1 MSTFW
6 GMSSLQTSLLIL
18 GASGDLSKRLL
29 LPGLATLLDV
39 KEDWEV
45 QLIGAGV
52 EDISDADW
60 KAQVSDSFEN
70 AQASKN
76 EQDEGAH
83 TDGEQLSERLQAV
96 VDASSYRKADV
107 TDADDLRALLAACD
121 HDPAIYFALPPAVT
135 EKSCAVLKT
144 LDLPSGTRLALE
156 KPFGTDA
163 ASAAAL
169 NDLLHSFIPEERIHR
184 VDHFL
189 GRSTVLNLLGFRFA
203 NRIIEPLLSSQHVA
217 RVDIVYDETLGLE
230 GRARYYDK
238 AGALTDMIQSHLL
251 QVLAVVAMEAPSSID
266 ADDLRTQK
274 ELVLR
279 AVRPWGGDV
288 VAAGKRARYTA
299 GKIGDRELPSY
310 VDEDGVDPSLGTET
324 LAQLTLEIANWRWA
338 GVPFTLR
345 SGKALGEQR
354 REIVI
359 TFKDSPHVPV
369 GLTGA
374 EAPDRLRIWIAPDEM
389 QLELNVNGPGDPYT
403 IDHTAL
409 SVNFNPGR
417 LSAYGEVLAGVL
429 EGDATLSVRGDS
441 AVQGWKVVEPFLQA
455 WRDGETPLD
464 EYPAGSEGPE
474 GWDNIDA

>member
-1 MSTFW
+1 MA
-6 GMSSLQTSLLIL
+6 SLQTSLLIL

-29 LPGLATLLDV
+29 LPGLATLLEV
-39 KEDWEV
+39 KTDWDV
-45 QLIGAGV
+45 QLVGAGV
-52 EDISDADW
+52 EDLSDSDW
-60 KAQVSDSFEN
+60 KQLVHDAFTN

-76 EQDEGAH
+76 EEDEGAS
-83 TDGEQLSERLQAV
+83 GGSRLSERLQAV

-107 TDADDLRALLAACD
+107 TSADDLTALLGECQ
-121 HDPAIYFALPPAVT
+121 HDPAVYFALPPAVT
-135 EKSCAVLKT
+135 EKSCEVLKG
-144 LDLPSGTRLALE
+144 LDLPSGIRLALE

-163 ASAAAL
+163 ESAEHL
-169 NDLLHSFIPEERIHR
+169 NDLLHSFLPESRIHR

-189 GRSTVLNLLGFRFA
+189 GRSTVLNLLGLRFA

-238 AGALTDMIQSHLL
+238 AGALVDMIQSHLL
-251 QVLAVVAMEAPSSID
+251 QVMAVVAMEAPASID

-299 GKIGDRELPSY
+299 GTVGDRSMPSY

-324 LAQLTLEIANWRWA
+324 LAQLKLEIANWRWA

-345 SGKALGEQR
+345 SGKALGKQR
-354 REIVI
+354 REILI
-359 TFKDSPHVPV
+359 TFKDSPHVPN
-369 GLTGA
+369 GLSGA
-374 EAPDRLRIWIAPDEM
+374 VKPDRLCIWIAPDEM

-403 IDHTAL
+403 VDHTAL
-409 SVNFNPGR
+409 TTTFNPGR

-441 AVQGWKVVEPFLQA
+441 AVQGWKVVEPFLTA
-455 WRDGETPLD
+455 WRNGDTPLD
-464 EYPAGSEGPE
+464 DYAAGSDGPD
-474 GWDNIDA
+474 GWDNIDS

>member
-1 MSTFW
+1 
-6 GMSSLQTSLLIL
+6 MSSLQTSLLIL

-29 LPGLATLLDV
+29 LPGLATLLEV
-39 KEDWEV
+39 KEDWDV
-45 QLIGAGV
+45 QLVGAGV

-60 KAQVSDSFEN
+60 KAQVRDSFEN

-76 EQDEGAH
+76 EDEGAS
-83 TDGEQLSERLQAV
+83 GESRLSERLQAV

-107 TDADDLRALLAACD
+107 TDADDLKTLLGQCD
-121 HDPAIYFALPPAVT
+121 HDPAVYFALPPAVT
-135 EKSCAVLKT
+135 EKSCAVLKD
-144 LDLPSGTRLALE
+144 LDLPAGTRFALE

-163 ASAAAL
+163 ESAEHL
-169 NDLLHSFIPEERIHR
+169 NELLHSFLPEERIHR

-189 GRSTVLNLLGFRFA
+189 GRSTVLNLLGLRFA
-203 NRIIEPLLSSQHVA
+203 NRVVEPLLSSTHVE

-238 AGALTDMIQSHLL
+238 AGALVDMIQSHLL
-251 QVLAVVAMEAPSSID
+251 QVLAVVAMEAPASID

-279 AVRPWGGDV
+279 ALRPWGGDV
-288 VAAGKRARYTA
+288 LAAGKRARYTA
-299 GKIGDRELPSY
+299 GKIGDRSLPSY
-310 VDEDGVDPSLGTET
+310 ADEEGVDPSLGTET

-345 SGKALGEQR
+345 SGKALAKQR
-354 REIVI
+354 REIVV
-359 TFKDSPHVPV
+359 TFKDSPHIPV
-369 GLTGA
+369 GLSGA
-374 EAPDRLRIWIAPDEM
+374 ERPDRLRIWIAPDEM

-403 IDHTAL
+403 IDHTSL
-409 SVNFNPGR
+409 ETKFNPGR

-455 WRDGETPLD
+455 WRDGDAPLD

>member
-1 MSTFW
+1 MSTVW

-29 LPGLATLLDV
+29 LPGLATLLEV
-39 KEDWEV
+39 KDDWDV
-45 QLIGAGV
+45 QLVGAGV

-60 KAQVSDSFEN
+60 KQQVRESFEN

-76 EQDEGAH
+76 EDEGAEAE
-83 TDGEQLSERLQAV
+83 TALSDRLQAV
-96 VDASSYRKADV
+96 VAASSYRKADV
-107 TDADDLRALLAACD
+107 TSADDLRALLADCH

-135 EKSCAVLKT
+135 EKSCEVLK
-144 LDLPSGTRLALE
+144 DLPLPAGTRLALE
-156 KPFGTDA
+156 KPFGTNA
-163 ASAAAL
+163 ESAEHL
-169 NDLLHSFIPEERIHR
+169 NDVLHSFLPEERIHR

-189 GRSTVLNLLGFRFA
+189 GRSTVLNLLGLRFA
-203 NRIIEPLLSSQHVA
+203 NRIIEPLLSSQHVE

-238 AGALTDMIQSHLL
+238 AGALVDMIQSHLL
-251 QVLAVVAMEAPSSID
+251 QVLAVVAMEAPASID

-299 GKIGDRELPSY
+299 GTVGDRSMPSY

-324 LAQLTLEIANWRWA
+324 LAQLTLEVANWRWA

-345 SGKALGEQR
+345 SGKALGKQR
-354 REIVI
+354 REILI

-374 EAPDRLRIWIAPDEM
+374 ERPDRLCIWIAPDEM

-409 SVNFNPGR
+409 EVSFNPGR

-429 EGDATLSVRGDS
+429 EGDATLSVRADS
-441 AVQGWKVVEPFLQA
+441 AVQGWKVVEPFLDA
-455 WRDGETPLD
+455 WRAGTTPLD
-464 EYPAGSEGPE
+464 DYAAGSEGPE
-474 GWDNIDA
+474 AWDNVDA

>member
-29 LPGLATLLDV
+29 LPGLATLLEV
-39 KEDWEV
+39 KEDWDV
-45 QLIGAGV
+45 QLVGAGV

-60 KAQVSDSFEN
+60 KQQVRESFEN

-76 EQDEGAH
+76 EDEGAEAEA
-83 TDGEQLSERLQAV
+83 TLSDRLQAV
-96 VDASSYRKADV
+96 VDASTYRKADV
-107 TDADDLRALLAACD
+107 TAADDLQALLAVCE

-135 EKSCAVLKT
+135 EKSCEVLKG

-163 ASAAAL
+163 ESAEHL
-169 NDLLHSFIPEERIHR
+169 NDVLHSFLPEERIHR

-189 GRSTVLNLLGFRFA
+189 GRSTVLNLLGLRFA
-203 NRIIEPLLSSQHVA
+203 NRIIEPLLSSQHVE

-238 AGALTDMIQSHLL
+238 AGALVDMIQSHLL
-251 QVLAVVAMEAPSSID
+251 QVLAVVAMEAPASID

-288 VAAGKRARYTA
+288 VSAGKRARYTA
-299 GKIGDRELPSY
+299 GKVGDRELPSY

-345 SGKALGEQR
+345 SGKALGKQR
-354 REIVI
+354 REILI

-374 EAPDRLRIWIAPDEM
+374 ERPDRLCIWIAPDEM

-409 SVNFNPGR
+409 EVSFNPGR

-429 EGDATLSVRGDS
+429 EGDAALSVRGDS
-441 AVQGWKVVEPFLQA
+441 AVQGWKVVEPFLDA
-455 WRDGETPLD
+455 WRSGKTPLD
-464 EYPAGSEGPE
+464 DYAAGSEGPE
-474 GWDNIDA
+474 AWDNIDA

>member
-1 MSTFW
+1 MA
-6 GMSSLQTSLLIL
+6 SLQTTLLIL

-39 KEDWEV
+39 KDDWDV
-45 QLIGAGV
+45 QLVGAGV
-52 EDISDADW
+52 EDLSDADW
-60 KAQVSDSFEN
+60 KHLVHQAFEN

-76 EQDEGAH
+76 EEDEGA
-83 TDGEQLSERLQAV
+83 TGDGRLSPRLQAV
-96 VDASSYRKADV
+96 VDGSSYRTADV
-107 TDADDLRALLAACD
+107 TDADDLRTLLGDCR

-135 EKSCAVLKT
+135 EKSCEQLAHI
-144 LDLPSGTRLALE
+144 DLPARTRLALE

-163 ASAAAL
+163 ESAGHL
-169 NDLLHSFIPEERIHR
+169 NDLLHSFLPEERIHR

-189 GRSTVLNLLGFRFA
+189 GRSTVLNLLGLRFA

-238 AGALTDMIQSHLL
+238 AGALVDMIQSHLL
-251 QVLAVVAMEAPSSID
+251 QVMAVVAMEAPASID

-288 VAAGKRARYTA
+288 AAAGKRARYTA
-299 GKIGDRELPSY
+299 GSVGDRSLPSY
-310 VDEDGVDPSLGTET
+310 VDEEGVDPALGTET
-324 LAQLTLEIANWRWA
+324 LAQLKLEIANWRWA

-345 SGKALGEQR
+345 SGKALGKQR
-354 REIVI
+354 REILI
-359 TFKDSPHVPV
+359 TFKDSPHVPN

-374 EAPDRLRIWIAPDEM
+374 VLPDRLCIWIAPDEM

-403 IDHTAL
+403 VDHTAL
-409 SVNFNPGR
+409 TTTFNPGR

-441 AVQGWKVVEPFLQA
+441 AVQGWKVVEPFLAA
-455 WRDGETPLD
+455 WRAGTTPLD
-464 EYPAGSEGPE
+464 EYAAGSGGPDS
-474 GWDNIDA
+474 WDNVDS

>member
-1 MSTFW
+1 MSTFG

-29 LPGLATLLDV
+29 LPGLAALLDV
-39 KEDWEV
+39 KDDWDV
-45 QLIGAGV
+45 QLVGAGI
-52 EDISDADW
+52 EDISDDDW
-60 KAQVSDSFEN
+60 KAQVRASFEN

-76 EQDEGAH
+76 EEDEGAE
-83 TDGEQLSERLQAV
+83 GESRISRRLQAV
-96 VDASSYRKADV
+96 IDASTYRKADV
-107 TDADDLRALLAACD
+107 TSADDLQGLLGACD

-135 EKSCAVLKT
+135 EKSCAVLAD
-144 LDLPSGTRLALE
+144 LDLPKGTRLALE

-163 ASAAAL
+163 HSAEQL
-169 NDLLHSFIPEERIHR
+169 NELLHSFLPEERIHR

-189 GRSTVLNLLGFRFA
+189 GRSTVLNLLGLRFA
-203 NRIIEPLLSSQHVA
+203 NRIVEPLLSSQHVA
-217 RVDIVYDETLGLE
+217 RVDVVYDETLGLE

-238 AGALTDMIQSHLL
+238 AGALVDMIQSHLL
-251 QVLAVVAMEAPSSID
+251 QVLAVVAMEAPASID

-288 VAAGKRARYTA
+288 VTAGKRARYTA
-299 GKIGDRELPSY
+299 GKVGDRSLPSY
-310 VDEDGVDPSLGTET
+310 ADEDGVDPSLGTET
-324 LAQLTLEIANWRWA
+324 LAQLTVEIANWRWA

-345 SGKALGEQR
+345 SGKALAKQR

-359 TFKDSPHVPV
+359 TFKDSPHVPN

-374 EAPDRLRIWIAPDEM
+374 EHPDKLRIWIAPDEM

-403 IDHTAL
+403 IDHTSL
-409 SVNFNPGR
+409 ETTFNPGR

-455 WRDGETPLD
+455 WRDGKTPLD
-464 EYPAGSEGPE
+464 EYAAGSEGPAD
-474 GWDNIDA
+474 WDNIDC

>member
-1 MSTFW
+1 
-6 GMSSLQTSLLIL
+6 MSSLQTTLLIL

-29 LPGLATLLDV
+29 LPGLATLLEV
-39 KEDWEV
+39 KDDWDV
-45 QLIGAGV
+45 QLVGAGV
-52 EDISDADW
+52 EDLSDDEW
-60 KAQVSDSFEN
+60 KAQVRESFEN

-76 EQDEGAH
+76 EEDEGAAGD
-83 TDGEQLSERLQAV
+83 TRLSERLRSV
-96 VDASSYRKADV
+96 VEASRYRRADV
-107 TDADDLRALLAACD
+107 TDADDLRALLGVCD

-135 EKSCAVLKT
+135 EKSCAVLKD

-163 ASAAAL
+163 RSAEQL
-169 NDLLHSFIPEERIHR
+169 NELLHSFLPEERIHR

-189 GRSTVLNLLGFRFA
+189 GRSTVLNLLGLRFA
-203 NRIIEPLLSSQHVA
+203 NRVIEPLLSAQHVA
-217 RVDIVYDETLGLE
+217 RVDLVYDETLGLE

-238 AGALTDMIQSHLL
+238 AGALVDMIQSHLL
-251 QVLAVVAMEAPSSID
+251 QVLAVVAMEAPASID

-288 VAAGKRARYTA
+288 VAAGKRGRYTA
-299 GKIGDRELPSY
+299 GTVGDRQLPSY

-324 LAQLTLEIANWRWA
+324 LAQITLEIANWRWA

-345 SGKALGEQR
+345 SGKALGKQR

-359 TFKDSPHVPV
+359 TFKDSPHVPN

-374 EAPDRLRIWIAPDEM
+374 ELPDRLRIWIAPDEM
-389 QLELNVNGPGDPYT
+389 QLELNVNGAGDPYT
-403 IDHTAL
+403 IDHTTL
-409 SVNFNPGR
+409 ETTLNPGR

-455 WRDGETPLD
+455 WRDGKTPLD
-464 EYPAGSEGPE
+464 DYTAGSEGPDS
-474 GWDNIDA
+474 WDNIDA

>member
-1 MSTFW
+1 MA
-6 GMSSLQTSLLIL
+6 SLQTSLLIL

-29 LPGLATLLDV
+29 LPGLATLLEV
-39 KEDWEV
+39 KTDWDV
-45 QLIGAGV
+45 QLVGAGV
-52 EDISDADW
+52 EDLSDTEW
-60 KAQVSDSFEN
+60 KQLVHDAFAN

-76 EQDEGAH
+76 EQDEGA
-83 TDGEQLSERLQAV
+83 TGGSRLSERLQAV

-107 TDADDLRALLAACD
+107 TSADDLTALLGECQ
-121 HDPAIYFALPPAVT
+121 HDPAVYFALPPAVT
-135 EKSCAVLKT
+135 EKSCEVLKG
-144 LDLPSGTRLALE
+144 LDLPSGIRLALE

-163 ASAAAL
+163 ESAEHL
-169 NDLLHSFIPEERIHR
+169 NDLLHSFLPESRIHR

-189 GRSTVLNLLGFRFA
+189 GRSTVLNLLGLRFA

-238 AGALTDMIQSHLL
+238 AGALVDMIQSHLL
-251 QVLAVVAMEAPSSID
+251 QVMAVVAMEAPASID

-299 GKIGDRELPSY
+299 GTVGDRSMPSY

-324 LAQLTLEIANWRWA
+324 LAQLKLEIANWRWA

-345 SGKALGEQR
+345 SGKALGKQR
-354 REIVI
+354 REILI
-359 TFKDSPHVPV
+359 TFKDSPHVPN
-369 GLTGA
+369 GLSGA
-374 EAPDRLRIWIAPDEM
+374 VKPDRLCIWIAPDEM

-403 IDHTAL
+403 VDHTAL
-409 SVNFNPGR
+409 TTTFNPGR

-441 AVQGWKVVEPFLQA
+441 AVQGWKVVEPFLTA
-455 WRDGETPLD
+455 WRNGDTPLD
-464 EYPAGSEGPE
+464 DYAAGSEGPDS
-474 GWDNIDA
+474 WDNIDS

>member
-1 MSTFW
+1 MT
-6 GMSSLQTSLLIL
+6 
-18 GASGDLSKRLL
+18 
-29 LPGLATLLDV
+29 
-39 KEDWEV
+39 
-45 QLIGAGV
+45 
-52 EDISDADW
+52 
-60 KAQVSDSFEN
+60 
-70 AQASKN
+70 
-76 EQDEGAH
+76 EQ
-83 TDGEQLSERLQAV
+83 
-96 VDASSYRKADV
+96 
-107 TDADDLRALLAACD
+107 
-121 HDPAIYFALPPAVT
+121 
-135 EKSCAVLKT
+135 SCAVLKD

-163 ASAAAL
+163 ESAEHL
-169 NDLLHSFIPEERIHR
+169 NDVLHSFLPEERIHR

-189 GRSTVLNLLGFRFA
+189 GRSTVLNLLGLRFA
-203 NRIIEPLLSSQHVA
+203 NRIIEPLLSSAHVD

-238 AGALTDMIQSHLL
+238 AGALVDMIQSHLL
-251 QVLAVVAMEAPSSID
+251 QVMAVVAMEAPASID

-279 AVRPWGGDV
+279 AVRPWGGNV

-299 GKIGDRELPSY
+299 GTIGDRELPSY

-324 LAQLTLEIANWRWA
+324 LAQLTLEVANWRWA

-345 SGKALGEQR
+345 SGKALEQQR

-359 TFKDSPHVPV
+359 TFKDSPHVPN

-374 EAPDRLRIWIAPDEM
+374 ERPDKLRIWIAPDEM

-409 SVNFNPGR
+409 SVTFNPGR

-455 WRDGETPLD
+455 WRDGKAPLD
-464 EYPAGSEGPE
+464 EYAAGSAGPE
-474 GWDNIDA
+474 SWDNIDC

>member
-1 MSTFW
+1 MA
-6 GMSSLQTSLLIL
+6 SLQTSLLIL

-29 LPGLATLLDV
+29 LPGLATLLEV
-39 KEDWEV
+39 KTDWDV
-45 QLIGAGV
+45 QLVGAGV
-52 EDISDADW
+52 EDLSDTEW
-60 KAQVSDSFEN
+60 KQLVHDAFTN

-76 EQDEGAH
+76 EQDEGA
-83 TDGEQLSERLQAV
+83 TGGSRLSERLHAV

-107 TDADDLRALLAACD
+107 TSADDLTALLGECQ
-121 HDPAIYFALPPAVT
+121 HDPAVYFALPPAVT
-135 EKSCAVLKT
+135 EKSCEVLKG
-144 LDLPSGTRLALE
+144 LDLPSGIRLALE

-163 ASAAAL
+163 GSAEHL
-169 NDLLHSFIPEERIHR
+169 NDLLHSFLPESRIHR

-189 GRSTVLNLLGFRFA
+189 GRSTVLNLLGLRFA

-238 AGALTDMIQSHLL
+238 AGALVDMIQSHLL
-251 QVLAVVAMEAPSSID
+251 QVMAVVAMEAPASID

-299 GKIGDRELPSY
+299 GTVGDRSMPSY

-324 LAQLTLEIANWRWA
+324 LAQLKLEIANWRWA

-345 SGKALGEQR
+345 SGKALGKQR
-354 REIVI
+354 REILI
-359 TFKDSPHVPV
+359 TFKDSPHVPN
-369 GLTGA
+369 GLSGA
-374 EAPDRLRIWIAPDEM
+374 VKPDRLCIWIAPDEM

-403 IDHTAL
+403 VDHTAL
-409 SVNFNPGR
+409 TTTFNPGR

-441 AVQGWKVVEPFLQA
+441 AVQGWKVVEPFLTA
-455 WRDGETPLD
+455 WRNGDTPLD
-464 EYPAGSEGPE
+464 DYAAGSEGPDS
-474 GWDNIDA
+474 WDNIDS

>member
-1 MSTFW
+1 
-6 GMSSLQTSLLIL
+6 MSSLQTTLLIL

-29 LPGLATLLDV
+29 LPGLATLLEV
-39 KEDWEV
+39 KADWDI
-45 QLIGAGV
+45 QLVGAGA
-52 EDISDADW
+52 EDLDDAAW
-60 KAQVSDSFEN
+60 KQLVHDAFED

-76 EQDEGAH
+76 EEDEGASGH
-83 TDGEQLSERLQAV
+83 ATLSERLQRV
-96 VDASSYRKADV
+96 VDASHYRKADV
-107 TDADDLRALLAACD
+107 TSADDLTTLLGECD

-135 EKSCAVLKT
+135 EKSCEQLAH
-144 LDLPSGTRLALE
+144 LDLPATTRLALE

-163 ASAAAL
+163 ASAEHL

-189 GRSTVLNLLGFRFA
+189 GRSTVLNLLGLRFA
-203 NRIIEPLLSSQHVA
+203 NRVIEPLLSSQHVE

-230 GRARYYDK
+230 NRARYYDK

-251 QVLAVVAMEAPSSID
+251 QVLAVVAMEAPASIE
-266 ADDLRTQK
+266 ADDLRSQK

-279 AVRPWGGDV
+279 AVRPWKGDV
-288 VAAGKRARYTA
+288 IASGKRARYTA
-299 GKIGDRELPSY
+299 GTIDGRSLPSY

-345 SGKALGEQR
+345 SGKALGKQR
-354 REIVI
+354 REILI
-359 TFKDSPHVPV
+359 TFKDSPHLPV
-369 GLTGA
+369 GLSGA
-374 EAPDRLRIWIAPDEM
+374 ERPDRLRIWIAPDEM
-389 QLELNVNGPGDPYT
+389 QLEINVNGAGDPYT
-403 IDHTAL
+403 IDHTTL
-409 SVNFNPGR
+409 STTLNPGR

-441 AVQGWKVVEPFLQA
+441 AVQGWKIVEPFLTA
-455 WRDGETPLD
+455 WRSGDAPLD

-474 GWDNIDA
+474 NWDNIEA

>member
-29 LPGLATLLDV
+29 LPGLATLLEV
-39 KEDWEV
+39 KEDWDV
-45 QLIGAGV
+45 QLVGAGV

-60 KAQVSDSFEN
+60 KQQVRESFEN

-76 EQDEGAH
+76 EDEGAEAE
-83 TDGEQLSERLQAV
+83 TTLSDRLQAV

-107 TDADDLRALLAACD
+107 TSADDLKALLADCR

-135 EKSCAVLKT
+135 EKSCEVLK
-144 LDLPSGTRLALE
+144 DLPLPAGTRLALE

-163 ASAAAL
+163 ASAEHL
-169 NDLLHSFIPEERIHR
+169 NDVLHSFLPEERIHR

-189 GRSTVLNLLGFRFA
+189 GRSTVLNLLGLRFA
-203 NRIIEPLLSSQHVA
+203 NRIIEPLLSSQHVE

-238 AGALTDMIQSHLL
+238 AGALVDMIQSHLL
-251 QVLAVVAMEAPSSID
+251 QVLAVVAMEAPASID

-288 VAAGKRARYTA
+288 VTAGKRARYTA
-299 GKIGDRELPSY
+299 GTVGDRSMPSY

-324 LAQLTLEIANWRWA
+324 LAQLKLEVANWRWA

-345 SGKALGEQR
+345 SGKALGKQR
-354 REIVI
+354 REILI

-369 GLTGA
+369 GLSGA
-374 EAPDRLRIWIAPDEM
+374 ERPDRLCIWIAPDEM

-409 SVNFNPGR
+409 EVSFNPGR

-441 AVQGWKVVEPFLQA
+441 AVQGWKVVEPFLDA
-455 WRDGETPLD
+455 WRAGTTPLD
-464 EYPAGSEGPE
+464 EYAAGSEGPDA
-474 GWDNIDA
+474 WDNIDA

>member
-1 MSTFW
+1 
-6 GMSSLQTSLLIL
+6 MSSLQTSLLIL

-39 KEDWEV
+39 KDDWDV
-45 QLIGAGV
+45 QLVGAGV

-60 KAQVSDSFEN
+60 KAQVRESFEN

-76 EQDEGAH
+76 EEDEGAE
-83 TDGEQLSERLQAV
+83 GESRISARLQAV
-96 VDASSYRKADV
+96 IDASTYRKADV
-107 TDADDLRALLAACD
+107 TDADDLKALLAACEQ
-121 HDPAIYFALPPAVT
+121 DPAIYFALPPAVT
-135 EKSCAVLKT
+135 EKSCAVLED
-144 LDLPSGTRLALE
+144 LDLPAGTRLALE

-163 ASAAAL
+163 ESAEHL
-169 NDLLHSFIPEERIHR
+169 NDVLHSFLPEERIHR

-189 GRSTVLNLLGFRFA
+189 GRSTVLNLLGLRFA

-238 AGALTDMIQSHLL
+238 AGALVDMIQSHLL
-251 QVLAVVAMEAPSSID
+251 QVMAVVAMEAPASID

-288 VAAGKRARYTA
+288 ATAGKRARYTA
-299 GKIGDRELPSY
+299 GTVGDRSLPSY

-324 LAQLTLEIANWRWA
+324 LAQLTLEVANWRWA

-345 SGKALGEQR
+345 SGKALEQQR

-359 TFKDSPHVPV
+359 TFKDSPHVPN

-374 EAPDRLRIWIAPDEM
+374 ERPDKLRIWIAPDEM

-409 SVNFNPGR
+409 STTFNPGR

-441 AVQGWKVVEPFLQA
+441 AVQGWRVVEPFLQA
-455 WRDGETPLD
+455 WRDGKTPLD
-464 EYPAGSEGPE
+464 EYAAGSAGPDN
-474 GWDNIDA
+474 WDNIDC